1 MDLRSNLSGCNL
13 RAMEFSPEDRQNK
26 SSMPIM
32 SKEDDALLFA
42 VPKKGRL
49 HTEVMNLLKGA
60 GLDANRPDRLD
71 VAMCKELPVKLIFLP
86 ASDIPM
92 YVMDGN
98 VDLGISGSDV
108 LEETLLGMGLSMGTA
123 GDNAPVKVLQ
133 HLGFGKCRLCLQAPN
148 EICSAG
154 AKHFSG
160 KRIVTSFPHLTKKYF
175 STLDNGTRTTVKVVS
190 GSVEA
195 ACGLGLADAIVDLVE
210 TGTTMKAAGLDVV
223 SEVFSTEAVI
233 FKRDGGAKSDLIQL
247 IMKRITGYMTSQRYV
262 MLSYNCHTDSLTA
275 CCKIT
280 PGKRS
285 PTITELKEKD
295 WSSVSSL
302 VEKSRLNKVLDELS
316 QHNAQDLL
324 VIPLINTRM

>member
-1 MDLRSNLSGCNL
+1 
-13 RAMEFSPEDRQNK
+13 MEFSPEARETK
-26 SSMPIM
+26 SSMPTIG
-32 SKEDDALLFA
+32 KEDDALLFA

-49 HTEVMNLLKGA
+49 HAEVMNLLKGA

-108 LEETLLGMGLSMGTA
+108 LEETLLGMGLSSETA
-123 GDNAPVKVLQ
+123 DDSAPVKVLEQ
-133 HLGFGKCRLCLQAPN
+133 LGFGKCKLCLQAPRELCN
-148 EICSAG
+148 AG
-154 AKHFSG
+154 AKQFAG
-160 KRIVTSFPHLTKKYF
+160 KRVVTSFPHLTKKFF
-175 STLDNGTRTTVKVVS
+175 SKLDNGSRTTVKVVS

-210 TGTTMKAAGLDVV
+210 TGTTMKAAGLDIVE
-223 SEVFSTEAVI
+223 EVFSTEAII
-233 FKRDGGAKSDLIQL
+233 FRRAGGAKSDLIQL
-247 IMKRITGYMTSQRYV
+247 IMKRLSGYMTSQRYV
-262 MLSYNCHTDSLTA
+262 MLSYNCHTDNLAA
-275 CCKIT
+275 CCNIT

-295 WSSVSSL
+295 WYSVSSL
-302 VEKSRLNKVLDELS
+302 VEKRRLNKVLDELS
-316 QHNAQDLL
+316 QNHAQDLL

>member
-1 MDLRSNLSGCNL
+1 
-13 RAMEFSPEDRQNK
+13 MESTHEKEDDGTRK
-26 SSMPIM
+26 SSMPGFTA
-32 SKEDDALLFA
+32 DGALLFA

-49 HTEVMNLLKGA
+49 HTDVMSLLKGA

-71 VAMCKELPVKLIFLP
+71 VAMCKELNVKLVFLP

-108 LEETLLGMGLSMGTA
+108 LEETLLGMGLSMAVPGEA
-123 GDNAPVKVLQ
+123 APVKVLQ
-133 HLGFGKCRLCLQAPN
+133 QLGFGKCKLCLQAPK
-148 EICSAG
+148 EVCSAG

-160 KRIVTSFPHLTKKYF
+160 KRVVTSFPNLSKNYF
-175 STLDNGTRTTVKVVS
+175 NDLGDESKTSVKVVS

-210 TGTTMKAAGLDVV
+210 TGTTMRAAGLDIV
-223 SEVFSTEAVI
+223 SEVFSSEAVM
-233 FKRDGGAKSDLIQL
+233 FQQMRKATDGGEKGQLIEL

-262 MLSYNCHTDSLTA
+262 MLIYNCHIDNLQA

-285 PTITELKEKD
+285 PTITALNEKD
-295 WSSVSSL
+295 WHSVSSL

-316 QHNAQDLL
+316 EAKARDAL
-324 VIPLINTRM
+324 VMPLINTRM